1 MFDGVKPSA
10 ANSFLLKTYDSGLRA
25 SSRGTVLVIETC
37 GLGKVQDFQ
46 TLGDCEIEMKNQK
59 GFSLIELLI
68 VVVIIGIIAAIAIPN
83 LLAARR
89 SANEGSAV
97 SAMRTL
103 HGAQMTYGSTYG
115 NGNYSAGLASLGGT
129 NGLIDSVLAAGD
141 KSGYNFTGGATAGSG
156 TTPASFWFS
165 ARPLSSGTITATGTR
180 KFGIATD
187 GVLKVSTAAL
197 DTHFDASGVASASAL
212 SN

>member
-1 MFDGVKPSA
+1 
-10 ANSFLLKTYDSGLRA
+10 
-25 SSRGTVLVIETC
+25 
-37 GLGKVQDFQ
+37 
-46 TLGDCEIEMKNQK
+46 MKNQK

-103 HGAQMTYGSTYG
+103 HGANMTYSATQGG
-115 NGNYSAGLASLGGT
+115 GNYAGPAADAPAVTVMGELGSAGLIDGQLAGGT
-129 NGLIDSVLAAGD
+129 
-141 KSGYNFTGGATAGSG
+141 KSGYNFQGGRIASSATAPAQFFFSAIP
-156 TTPASFWFS
+156 TTPT
-165 ARPLSSGTITATGTR
+165 GVTQTGTR
-180 KFGIATD
+180 RFGIGTD
-187 GVLKVSTAAL
+187 GVIKADTVSLTAQYTNQA
-197 DTHFDASGVASASAL
+197 AVSAAATM

>member
-1 MFDGVKPSA
+1 
-10 ANSFLLKTYDSGLRA
+10 
-25 SSRGTVLVIETC
+25 
-37 GLGKVQDFQ
+37 
-46 TLGDCEIEMKNQK
+46 MKKNEQ

-103 HGAQMTYGSTYG
+103 HGSQMQYASTYG
-115 NGNYSAGLASLGGT
+115 NGQYAGTVSGTGDAVALAQLGTPGAGIIDNTLDTGT
-129 NGLIDSVLAAGD
+129 
-141 KSGYNFTGGATAGSG
+141 KSGYNFVGGRTASSSSVPAT
-156 TTPASFWFS
+156 FFFS
-165 ARPLSSGTITATGTR
+165 ANPTSTAVVVATGSR
-180 KFGIATD
+180 RFGIATD
-187 GVLKVSTAAL
+187 GVIMADTTAA
-197 DTHFDASGVASASAL
+197 TVYTATTVATATPL